1 MLDARGLLAK
11 HAGRGV
17 LVDTNL
23 LLLLFV
29 GSVKRT
35 RIETFKR
42 TSAFT
47 VADYDLLVRFVSHCG
62 RLVTTPHVLTQVS
75 DLADLSGKELDAV
88 RVVFR
93 TAVELADECY
103 DVARTVVADPIFM
116 RLGLTD
122 AAITRVCSR
131 GILVLTADVALHLEL
146 QRRGL
151 DAINFNHL
159 GMVAV

>member
-1 MLDARGLLAK
+1 
-11 HAGRGV
+11 
-17 LVDTNL
+17 
-23 LLLLFV
+23 
-29 GSVKRT
+29 
-35 RIETFKR
+35 
-42 TSAFT
+42 
-47 VADYDLLVRFVSHCG
+47 
-62 RLVTTPHVLTQVS
+62 
-75 DLADLSGKELDAV
+75 
-88 RVVFR
+88 
-93 TAVELADECY
+93 
-103 DVARTVVADPIFM
+103 VVADPIFM

>member
-1 MLDARGLLAK
+1 MLDAPGLLAK

-29 GSVKRT
+29 GAVNRK

-42 TSAFT
+42 TAAFT
-47 VADYDLLVRFVSHCG
+47 AADYDLLLGLAGHCG
-62 RLVTTPHVLTQVS
+62 RLVTTPHVLAQVS
-75 DLADLSGKELDAV
+75 DLAELQGKERDML
-88 RVVFR
+88 RLLFKTVV
-93 TAVELADECY
+93 EDADECY
-103 DVARTVVADPIFM
+103 DSARDVIADPIFL

-122 AAITRVCSR
+122 AAIASVCSR
-131 GILVLTADVALHLEL
+131 GILVLTADVELHLEL

-159 GMVAV
+159 RATS